1 MQRLLTVAARSRWN
15 LCPMTI
21 ASPRRRPASFS
32 VMMLGSTPSG
42 DAYTFAELE
51 GIHEGGR
58 IQQQR
63 DFISCHLS
71 IQQAVISQT

>member
-15 LCPMTI
+15 SCPMDDRITPPE
-21 ASPRRRPASFS
+21 AASFS

-51 GIHEGGR
+51 GIMKAAGFSNSEIH
-58 IQQQR
+58 Q
-63 DFISCHLS
+63 LPPS
-71 IQQAVISQT
+71 IQQAVISQK